1 MALKIDKDT
10 RLIDVDFGPVSVS
23 CGRNPGSAGPTSVS
37 FGLNGIGQ
45 IIAQDEVG
53 DAIPGSFVQ
62 YERIDLQYMTMN
74 NEVMQPVEVSVQ
86 RTSPVP
92 LGNNTNGNAFDQI
105 EEYIYI
111 FSRPLNNDDIADRKD
126 FDQLRQLGLD
136 RSQALTA
143 ASQNLGGKD
152 AGYPTHVQTIYAE
165 KRMYSYTT
173 QTGATI
179 SNGELKQPPG
189 NINFVGVYG
198 MPTLDSVTTWGTLS
212 PITGPNLHCYRLVIN
227 RTQSLPDLP
236 ADVFT
241 SFDVAGISILN
252 LPPVNVAFLCKNP
265 GYTEGEYIT
274 TIANAM
280 NSLPE
285 GGPSNA

>member
-23 CGRNPGSAGPTSVS
+23 CGRTAGNFDATSVS
-37 FGLNGIGQ
+37 FGQNGIGQ

-92 LGNNTNGNAFDQI
+92 LGSNINGNAFDQI

-143 ASQNLGGKD
+143 ASQDLGGKD

-165 KRMYSYTT
+165 KRMYSYST
-173 QTGATI
+173 QTGATV
-179 SNGELKQPPG
+179 SNGQLEGPPV
-189 NINFVGVYG
+189 NLAFNEIYG
-198 MPTLDSVTTWGTLS
+198 MPVLDSVTTWGTLS

-227 RTQSLPDLP
+227 RTQNFPNLGPN
-236 ADVFT
+236 VFT
-241 SFDVAGISILN
+241 SVNADGSSSIN
-252 LPPVNVAFLCKNP
+252 LPPVNVAFLCKDP